1 MFFYD
6 SIVRFILIN
15 IFRTFLGKQ
24 RINNNLSWLF
34 IVTLDFVN
42 WIDAINEAQL
52 KRISVNI
59 KWLKILIHLPFP
71 WKEQVS

>member
-1 MFFYD
+1 MFIYD

-52 KRISVNI
+52 KHISVNI
-59 KWLKILIHLPFP
+59 RWLKILIHVPFP
-71 WKEQVS
+71 WK